1 MTLDRWNTV
10 VDYKH
15 TPRPATP
22 ATPAGCSDGHV
33 SQPEQ
38 LAAPHPRL
46 LQRPPLP
53 TAVAPVGVAT
63 LDAWPRTRSA
73 VGKMF
78 RHRTPSRENGACV
91 RLRHLRRL
99 GGLAPLV
106 AVALG
111 RIAPLSAP
119 AEAPRAAGPL
129 DRRHPGAQ
137 RRGERLALGA
147 AGHLQLA
154 LHACAH
160 RQHEQSARALHCH
173 LWETVAAGV
182 ALLGG
187 GVAAGA
193 YVPW

>member
-10 VDYKH
+10 VDCKH
-15 TPRPATP
+15 APRP

-53 TAVAPVGVAT
+53 TAVAPAGVAT
-63 LDAWPRTRSA
+63 LDAWPRTRPA
-73 VGKMF
+73 VGQMF

-106 AVALG
+106 AAALLPSL
-111 RIAPLSAP
+111 APLSAP

-137 RRGERLALGA
+137 RRGQRLALGA
-147 AGHLQLA
+147 AAHLQLA
-154 LHACAH
+154 LHACAQ
-160 RQHEQSARALHCH
+160 RQQSSELEDLKRRLCQKT
-173 LWETVAAGV
+173 LFGRLSVCFGRV
-182 ALLGG
+182 
-187 GVAAGA
+187 
-193 YVPW
+193 